1 MEQQEIITKVRSC
14 VVVALGRDEDEVL
27 LESVLSR
34 DLEAESIDYL
44 DITFQLEKEF
54 GITIQKDELFPQ
66 KILQDEE
73 NVADGK
79 VTEKGLAYLRE
90 KLPFADLDE
99 FAADPQVLKM
109 PELFTVQLLVNFV
122 ETKVSGAA

>member
-1 MEQQEIITKVRSC
+1 MEQQEIITKVRNC
-14 VVVALGRDEDEVL
+14 VAVALGRDEDEVL

-90 KLPFADLDE
+90 KLPFADLDA

-122 ETKVSGAA
+122 ETKVAG

>member
-1 MEQQEIITKVRSC
+1 MEQQEIIAKVRNC
-14 VVVALGRDEDEVL
+14 VAVALGRDEDEVE

-90 KLPFADLDE
+90 KLPFADLDA

-122 ETKVSGAA
+122 ETKVAG

>member
-1 MEQQEIITKVRSC
+1 MEQQEIIAKVRNC
-14 VVVALGRDEDEVL
+14 VAVALGRDEDEVL

-73 NVADGK
+73 NVSDGK

-90 KLPFADLDE
+90 KLPFADLDA
-99 FAADPQVLKM
+99 FAEDPQVLKM

-122 ETKVSGAA
+122 QTKVEA